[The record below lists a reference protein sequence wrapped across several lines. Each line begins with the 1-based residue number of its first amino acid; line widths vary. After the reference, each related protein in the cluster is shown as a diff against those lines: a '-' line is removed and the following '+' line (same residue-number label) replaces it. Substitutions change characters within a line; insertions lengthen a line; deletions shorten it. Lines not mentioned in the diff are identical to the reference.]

1 MPRFHQ
7 HYLKRSSA
15 EREDYLEA
23 MELLEYDILYG
34 KQEVYGGVCPFE
46 ATKLEMGTVPIL
58 QKEAVHQSG
67 RILVY
72 GENFNQYSVICVDG
86 KPAET
91 VLGSSDCLTAD
102 DELWDPDKEITVQQ
116 IGRDKISLG
125 VARRLYTENP

>member
-7 HYLKRSSA
+7 QYLKRSSA

-91 VLGSSDCLTAD
+91 VLVSSDCLTAD